1 MHHQAGK
8 CWRWLSMLA
17 VALCVAVVAVGCD
30 AGRSSPRPSASL
42 LEVEFTPQ
50 PTETPESTG
59 EPTGEPTFVSLP
71 VGWDD
76 AFCAVFADAVDGQ
89 QLVIDVERAVGE
101 ENFRDARG
109 LARDLREVS
118 ADGTTLLADVP
129 AWDEGKPAV
138 DAITE
143 LIALHVQAGDAYG
156 SALGNNPPRNAL
168 RDARR
173 IRKQVGTKTPPAN
186 AALADLAALGIA
198 CEGYDMH
205 LEEF

>member
-1 MHHQAGK
+1 MHPRTAAA
-8 CWRWLSMLA
+8 RLLSL
-17 VALCVAVVAVGCD
+17 VALAICVAVASAACD

-42 LEVEFTPQ
+42 LDVEFTPQ
-50 PTETPESTG
+50 PATTPESTD
-59 EPTGEPTFVSLP
+59 EPSAEPTFISLP
-71 VGWDD
+71 VGWDN

-89 QLVIDVERAVGE
+89 QLVIDVERAIGE

-129 AWDEGKPAV
+129 EWDQGKPAL
-138 DAITE
+138 DSITE

-173 IRKQVGTKTPPAN
+173 LRRQIGTKTPAVN
-186 AALADLAALGIA
+186 DALADLAALGIA
-198 CEGYDMH
+198 CEGYDLQ